1 MKELV
6 RKSGF
11 VLGALV
17 ICAYGIAALRGPN
30 GLTALSEKRHQIQVL
45 QEQNASLKA
54 DNDRKRERIELL
66 KNDRATQD
74 LEIRQ
79 RLKLVKP
86 GETQF
91 IVPDGGTA
99 APSSPANPSSPPTP
113 VK

>member
-1 MKELV
+1 MKDLL
-6 RKSGF
+6 RKSGVF
-11 VLGALV
+11 VGALV
-17 ICAYGIAALRGPN
+17 LCAYGIAALRGPN
-30 GLTALSEKRHQIQVL
+30 GLSALAEKRQQIQVL

-54 DNDRKRERIELL
+54 DNERKRERIELL

-91 IVPDGGTA
+91 IVPDANSSATTTPAPEQPA
-99 APSSPANPSSPPTP
+99 APAR
-113 VK
+113 

>member
-1 MKELV
+1 MKQLL
-6 RKSGF
+6 RKSG
-11 VLGALV
+11 VIVGALV
-17 ICAYGIAALRGPN
+17 LCAYGIAALRGPN
-30 GLTALSEKRHQIQVL
+30 GLNALSEKRHQIQML

-66 KNDRATQD
+66 RNDRATQD

-91 IVPDGGTA
+91 IVPDGGA
-99 APSSPANPSSPPTP
+99 AATTEPAKPPSPPAP